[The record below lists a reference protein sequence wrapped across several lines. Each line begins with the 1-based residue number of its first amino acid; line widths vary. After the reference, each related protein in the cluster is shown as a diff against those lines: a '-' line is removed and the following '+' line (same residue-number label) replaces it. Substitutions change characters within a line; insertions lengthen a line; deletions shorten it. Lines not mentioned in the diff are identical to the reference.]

1 METGKTVKNKNCD
14 DCKRLEDLK
23 AENETLRKERELSF
37 LLLDVILIAIEH
49 WGKQH
54 GLLQSEENFNKGF
67 PDWDNQ
73 VRMLLNQFREAGK
86 ETMRNRFLAILE
98 AIESGK

>member
-1 METGKTVKNKNCD
+1 MKTSENKNCD
-14 DCKRLEDLK
+14 DCKRMEVLK
-23 AENETLRKERELSF
+23 AENETLRKEQELSF
-37 LLLDVILIAIEH
+37 LLLDVILSAIEH

-54 GLLQSEENFNKGF
+54 GLLHAKENFNKGF

-73 VRMLLNQFREAGK
+73 VCMLLNQFGEVSK

-98 AIESGK
+98 AIEK